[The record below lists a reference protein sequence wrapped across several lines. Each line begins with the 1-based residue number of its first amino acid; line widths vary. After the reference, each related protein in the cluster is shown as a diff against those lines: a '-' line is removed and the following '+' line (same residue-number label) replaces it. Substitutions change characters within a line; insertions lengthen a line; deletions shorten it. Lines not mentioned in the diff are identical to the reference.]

1 MKHNDMIKHNDKV
14 SLRTGVE
21 ISRLSLGTAAI
32 GGLYTSVSD
41 EECTATILSAVDNGV
56 NFIDTAPHYGK
67 GTAERRIGR
76 ALAGRDRSTFVLAT
90 KIGRLLVPSTTD
102 IDDFFMDADNTV
114 ERKFDFSASGV
125 RASLEGSLE
134 RLGMDSVEIL
144 FIHDPDENADAAILE
159 AYPELDRMRSE
170 GIIKAI
176 GVGMNQCETPTRVI
190 KETDIDMVLIAGRYS
205 LLDQRALDELLPT
218 ALERNVDIIAA
229 GVFNSGILANPV
241 KGATYDYVPASDE
254 LLAKAVRIREVLDGH
269 GVSLTS
275 AALQFPLRHP
285 AVKSV
290 LVGCRS
296 AAEVATNIEEF
307 DRPIEN
313 KVWDDLVSVL

>member
-1 MKHNDMIKHNDKV
+1 VRHSDKV
-14 SLRTGVE
+14 TLRTGVE

-41 EECTATILSAVDNGV
+41 EDCTETILTAVDNGI

-67 GTAERRIGR
+67 GTSERRIGR
-76 ALAGRDRSTFVLAT
+76 ALAGRDRSTFVIST

-125 RASLEGSLE
+125 RQSLEGSLE
-134 RLGMDSVEIL
+134 RLGVDSVEVL
-144 FIHDPDENADAAILE
+144 FIHDPDENADAAIIE

-205 LLDQRALDELLPT
+205 LLDQRALIELLPT

-254 LLAKAVRIREVLDGH
+254 LLAKALRIREVLDGH
-269 GVSLTS
+269 QVSLTS

-296 AAEVATNIEEF
+296 AAEVKTNIDAF
-307 DRPIEN
+307 NLPIEN

>member
-1 MKHNDMIKHNDKV
+1 MKHNDKV
-14 SLRTGVE
+14 RLRTGVE
-21 ISRLSLGTAAI
+21 ISRLSLGTAAL

-41 EECTATILSAVDNGV
+41 ADCTDTVLTAIDNGI

-67 GTAERRIGR
+67 GTSEVRIGK
-76 ALAGRDRSTFVLAT
+76 ALAGRDRSTFVIST

-125 RASLEGSLE
+125 RQSLEGSLE
-134 RLGMDSVEIL
+134 RLGLDSVEIL
-144 FIHDPDENADAAILE
+144 FIHDPDENADEAILE

-205 LLDQRALDELLPT
+205 LLDQKALEGLLPA

-269 GVSLTS
+269 KVSLTS

-296 AAEVATNIEEF
+296 AAEVSTNIAAF
-307 DRPIEN
+307 DKTIEN

>member
-1 MKHNDMIKHNDKV
+1 MKHNDKV
-14 SLRTGVE
+14 RLRTGVE
-21 ISRLSLGTAAI
+21 VSRLSLGTAAL

-41 EECTATILSAVDNGV
+41 ADCTDTVLAAIDNGI

-67 GTAERRIGR
+67 GTSEIRIGK
-76 ALAGRDRSTFVLAT
+76 ALAGRDRSTFVIST

-125 RASLEGSLE
+125 RQSLEGSLE
-134 RLGMDSVEIL
+134 RLGLDSVEIL
-144 FIHDPDENADAAILE
+144 FIHDPDANADEAILE

-190 KETDIDMVLIAGRYS
+190 KETAIDMVLIAGRYS
-205 LLDQRALDELLPT
+205 LLDQKALEGLLPA

-254 LLAKAVRIREVLDGH
+254 LLAKAIRIREVLEGH
-269 GVSLTS
+269 KVSLTS

-296 AAEVATNIEEF
+296 AAEVAANIAEF
-307 DRPIEN
+307 DKTIEN

>member
-1 MKHNDMIKHNDKV
+1 MKHNDKV
-14 SLRTGVE
+14 RLRTGVE
-21 ISRLSLGTAAI
+21 VSRLSLGTAAL

-41 EECTATILSAVDNGV
+41 ADCTDTVLAAIDNGI

-67 GTAERRIGR
+67 GTSEVRIGK
-76 ALAGRDRSTFVLAT
+76 ALAGRDRSTFVIST

-125 RASLEGSLE
+125 RQSLEGSLE
-134 RLGMDSVEIL
+134 RLGIDSVEIL
-144 FIHDPDENADAAILE
+144 FIHDPDANADEAILE

-205 LLDQRALDELLPT
+205 LLDQKALEGLLPA

-254 LLAKAVRIREVLDGH
+254 LLTKALRIREVLEGH
-269 GVSLTS
+269 KVSLTS

-296 AAEVATNIEEF
+296 AAEVATNIAEF
-307 DRPIEN
+307 DKTIEN

>member
-1 MKHNDMIKHNDKV
+1 MKHNDKV
-14 SLRTGVE
+14 RLRTGVE
-21 ISRLSLGTAAI
+21 VSRLSLGTAAL

-41 EECTATILSAVDNGV
+41 ADSTDTVLAALDSGI
-56 NFIDTAPHYGK
+56 NFIDTAPLYGK
-67 GTAERRIGR
+67 GTAEVRIGK
-76 ALAGRDRSTFVLAT
+76 ALAGRDRSTFVIST

-102 IDDFFMDADNTV
+102 IDDFFMDSDNTV
-114 ERKFDFSASGV
+114 KIKFDFSASGV
-125 RASLEGSLE
+125 RQSLESSLE
-134 RLGMDSVEIL
+134 RLGLDSVEIL
-144 FIHDPDENADAAILE
+144 FIHDPDANADEAILE

-176 GVGMNQCETPTRVI
+176 GVGMNQCETPTRII

-205 LLDQRALDELLPT
+205 LLDQK
-218 ALERNVDIIAA
+218 ALEGLFPAALEHNVDIIAA

-241 KGATYDYVPASDE
+241 KGATYDYAPASDE
-254 LLAKAVRIREVLDGH
+254 LLAKAVRIREVLEGH
-269 GVSLTS
+269 QVSLTS

-296 AAEVATNIEEF
+296 AAEVTTNIREF
-307 DRPIEN
+307 DKTIEN

>member
-1 MKHNDMIKHNDKV
+1 MKHSDKV
-14 SLRTGVE
+14 TLRTGVE
-21 ISRLSLGTAAI
+21 ISRLSLGTAAL

-41 EECTATILSAVDNGV
+41 AESTDTVLAAIDNGI

-67 GTAERRIGR
+67 GTSERRIGK
-76 ALAGRDRSTFVLAT
+76 ALAGRDRSTFVIST

-125 RASLEGSLE
+125 RQSLEGSLE
-134 RLGMDSVEIL
+134 RLGIDSVEIL
-144 FIHDPDENADAAILE
+144 FIHDPDANADEAILE

-205 LLDQRALDELLPT
+205 LLDQKALEGLLPT

-269 GVSLTS
+269 NVSLTS

-290 LVGCRS
+290 LVGCRN
-296 AAEVATNIEEF
+296 AAEVAKNIAEF
-307 DRPIEN
+307 DKTIEN

>member
-1 MKHNDMIKHNDKV
+1 MKHNDKV
-14 SLRTGVE
+14 RLRTGVE
-21 ISRLSLGTAAI
+21 VSRLSLGTAAL

-41 EECTATILSAVDNGV
+41 ADCTDTVLAAIDNGI

-67 GTAERRIGR
+67 GTSEVRIGK
-76 ALAGRDRSTFVLAT
+76 ALAGRDRSTFVIST

-114 ERKFDFSASGV
+114 ERKFDFSAGGV
-125 RASLEGSLE
+125 RQSLEGSLE
-134 RLGMDSVEIL
+134 RLGLDSVEIL
-144 FIHDPDENADAAILE
+144 FIHDPDANADEAILE

-176 GVGMNQCETPTRVI
+176 GVGMNQCETPTRII

-205 LLDQRALDELLPT
+205 LLDQKAMRELLPT
-218 ALERNVDIIAA
+218 AQARNVDIIAA

-241 KGATYDYVPASDE
+241 KGATYDYAPASDE
-254 LLAKAVRIREVLDGH
+254 LLAKAVRIREVLEGH
-269 GVSLTS
+269 QVSLTS

-285 AVKSV
+285 AVKW
-290 LVGCRS
+290 LCRY
-296 AAEVATNIEEF
+296 
-307 DRPIEN
+307 
-313 KVWDDLVSVL
+313 

>member
-1 MKHNDMIKHNDKV
+1 MKHNDKV
-14 SLRTGVE
+14 RLRTGVE
-21 ISRLSLGTAAI
+21 VSRLSLGTAAL

-41 EECTATILSAVDNGV
+41 ADCTDTVLTAIDNGI

-67 GTAERRIGR
+67 GTSEVRIGK
-76 ALAGRDRSTFVLAT
+76 ALAGRDRSTFVIST

-102 IDDFFMDADNTV
+102 IDEFFMDADNTV

-125 RASLEGSLE
+125 RQSLEGSLE
-134 RLGMDSVEIL
+134 RLGIDSVEIL
-144 FIHDPDENADAAILE
+144 FIHDPDANADEAILE

-205 LLDQRALDELLPT
+205 LLDQKALEGLLPT

-269 GVSLTS
+269 NVSLTS

-296 AAEVATNIEEF
+296 AAEVAKNIAEF
-307 DRPIEN
+307 DKTIEN

>member
-1 MKHNDMIKHNDKV
+1 MMKHNDKV
-14 SLRTGVE
+14 RLRTGVE
-21 ISRLSLGTAAI
+21 VSRLSLGTAAL

-41 EECTATILSAVDNGV
+41 ADCTDTVLTAIDNGI

-67 GTAERRIGR
+67 GTSEVRIGK
-76 ALAGRDRSTFVLAT
+76 ALAGRDRSTFVIST

-125 RASLEGSLE
+125 RQSLEGSLE
-134 RLGMDSVEIL
+134 RLGLDSVEIL
-144 FIHDPDENADAAILE
+144 FIHDPDANADEAILE

-205 LLDQRALDELLPT
+205 LLDQKALEGLLPA

-241 KGATYDYVPASDE
+241 KGATFDYVPASDE
-254 LLAKAVRIREVLDGH
+254 LLAKALRIREVLEGH
-269 GVSLTS
+269 KVSLTS

-296 AAEVATNIEEF
+296 TAEVATNIREF
-307 DRPIEN
+307 DKTIEN
-313 KVWDDLVSVL
+313 KVWEDLASVL

>member
-1 MKHNDMIKHNDKV
+1 MMKHDDKV
-14 SLRTGVE
+14 RLRTGVE
-21 ISRLSLGTAAI
+21 VSRLSLGTAAL

-41 EECTATILSAVDNGV
+41 ADCTDTVLAAIDNGI

-67 GTAERRIGR
+67 GTSEVRIGK
-76 ALAGRDRSTFVLAT
+76 ALAGRDRSTFVIST

-125 RASLEGSLE
+125 RQSLEGSLE
-134 RLGMDSVEIL
+134 RLGLDSVEIL
-144 FIHDPDENADAAILE
+144 FIHDPDANADEAILE

-170 GIIKAI
+170 GTIKAI

-205 LLDQRALDELLPT
+205 LLDQKALEGLLPA

-241 KGATYDYVPASDE
+241 KGATFDYLPASDE

-269 GVSLTS
+269 RVSLTS

-296 AAEVATNIEEF
+296 AREVATNIKEF
-307 DRPIEN
+307 DKTIEN
-313 KVWDDLVSVL
+313 KVWEDLVSVL

>member
-1 MKHNDMIKHNDKV
+1 MRHSDKV
-14 SLRTGVE
+14 TLRTGVE

-41 EECTATILSAVDNGV
+41 EDCTETILTAVDNGI

-67 GTAERRIGR
+67 GTSERRIGR
-76 ALAGRDRSTFVLAT
+76 ALAGRDRSTFVIST

-125 RASLEGSLE
+125 RQSLEGSLE
-134 RLGMDSVEIL
+134 RLGMDSVEVL
-144 FIHDPDENADAAILE
+144 FIHDPDENADAAIIE

-205 LLDQRALDELLPT
+205 LLDQRALIELLPT

-269 GVSLTS
+269 QVSLTS

-296 AAEVATNIEEF
+296 AAEVKTNIEAF
-307 DRPIEN
+307 NTPIEN

>member
-1 MKHNDMIKHNDKV
+1 MKHNDKV
-14 SLRTGVE
+14 RLRTGVE
-21 ISRLSLGTAAI
+21 VSRLSLGTAAL

-41 EECTATILSAVDNGV
+41 ADSADTVLTALDSGI
-56 NFIDTAPHYGK
+56 NFIDTAPLYGK
-67 GTAERRIGR
+67 GTAEVRIGK
-76 ALAGRDRSTFVLAT
+76 ALAGRDRSSFVIST

-102 IDDFFMDADNTV
+102 IDDFFMDSDNTV
-114 ERKFDFSASGV
+114 KIKFDFSASGV
-125 RASLEGSLE
+125 RQSLESSLE
-134 RLGMDSVEIL
+134 RLGLDSVEIL
-144 FIHDPDENADAAILE
+144 FIHDPDANADEAILE

-176 GVGMNQCETPTRVI
+176 GVGMNQCETPTRII

-205 LLDQRALDELLPT
+205 LLDQK
-218 ALERNVDIIAA
+218 ALEGLFPAALEHNVDIIAA

-241 KGATYDYVPASDE
+241 KGATYDYAPASDE
-254 LLAKAVRIREVLDGH
+254 LLAKAVRIREVLEGH
-269 GVSLTS
+269 QVSLTS

-296 AAEVATNIEEF
+296 AAEVATNIREF
-307 DRPIEN
+307 DKTIEN

>member
-1 MKHNDMIKHNDKV
+1 MKHNDKV
-14 SLRTGVE
+14 RLRTGVE
-21 ISRLSLGTAAI
+21 VSRLSLGTAAL

-41 EECTATILSAVDNGV
+41 ADCTDTVLTAIDNGI

-67 GTAERRIGR
+67 GTSEVRIGK
-76 ALAGRDRSTFVLAT
+76 ALAGRDRSTFVIAT

-102 IDDFFMDADNTV
+102 IDEFFMDADNTV

-125 RASLEGSLE
+125 RQSLEGSLE
-134 RLGMDSVEIL
+134 RLGLDSVEIL
-144 FIHDPDENADAAILE
+144 FIHDPDANADEAILE

-205 LLDQRALDELLPT
+205 LLDQKALEGLLPV

-296 AAEVATNIEEF
+296 AAEVATNIAEF
-307 DRPIEN
+307 DKTIEN
-313 KVWDDLVSVL
+313 KVWEDLVSVL

>member
-1 MKHNDMIKHNDKV
+1 MKHNDKV
-14 SLRTGVE
+14 RLRTGVE
-21 ISRLSLGTAAI
+21 ISRLSLGTAAL

-41 EECTATILSAVDNGV
+41 ADCTETVLTAIDNGI

-67 GTAERRIGR
+67 GTSEVRIGK
-76 ALAGRDRSTFVLAT
+76 AIAGRDRSTFVIST

-125 RASLEGSLE
+125 RQSLEGSLE
-134 RLGMDSVEIL
+134 RLGIDSVEIL
-144 FIHDPDENADAAILE
+144 FIHDPDANADEAILE
-159 AYPELDRMRSE
+159 AYPELDRMRAE

-205 LLDQRALDELLPT
+205 LLDQKAMDELLPT

-254 LLAKAVRIREVLDGH
+254 LLAKAIRIREVLDGH
-269 GVSLTS
+269 QASLTS

-296 AAEVATNIEEF
+296 AVEVATNIKEF
-307 DRPIEN
+307 DKTIEN
-313 KVWDDLVSVL
+313 KVWEDLVSVL

>member
-1 MKHNDMIKHNDKV
+1 MRHDEKV
-14 SLRTGVE
+14 RLRTGVE

-41 EECTATILSAVDNGV
+41 EDCTETILTAVDNGI

-67 GTAERRIGR
+67 GTSERRIGR
-76 ALAGRDRSTFVLAT
+76 ALAGRDRSTFVIST

-125 RASLEGSLE
+125 RKSLEGSLE
-134 RLGMDSVEIL
+134 RLGMDSVEVL
-144 FIHDPDENADAAILE
+144 FIHDPDENADAAIIE
-159 AYPELDRMRSE
+159 AYPELERMRSE

-205 LLDQRALDELLPT
+205 LLDQRALIELLPT
-218 ALERNVDIIAA
+218 AVERNVDIIAA

-254 LLAKAVRIREVLDGH
+254 LLAKALRIREVLDGH
-269 GVSLTS
+269 QVSLTS

-296 AAEVATNIEEF
+296 AAEVKTNIDAF
-307 DRPIEN
+307 NLPIEN

>member
-1 MKHNDMIKHNDKV
+1 MRHDEKV
-14 SLRTGVE
+14 RLRTGVE

-41 EECTATILSAVDNGV
+41 DDCTETILTAVDNGI

-67 GTAERRIGR
+67 GTSERRIGR
-76 ALAGRDRSTFVLAT
+76 ALAGRDRSTFVIST

-125 RASLEGSLE
+125 RQSLEGSLE

-144 FIHDPDENADAAILE
+144 FIHDPDENADAAIIE

-176 GVGMNQCETPTRVI
+176 GVGMNQCETPIRVI

-205 LLDQRALDELLPT
+205 LLDQRALIELLPT
-218 ALERNVDIIAA
+218 ALECNVDIIAA

-269 GVSLTS
+269 QVSLTS

-296 AAEVATNIEEF
+296 AAEVKRNIEAF
-307 DRPIEN
+307 NAPIEN

>member
-1 MKHNDMIKHNDKV
+1 MKHNDKV
-14 SLRTGVE
+14 RLRTGVE
-21 ISRLSLGTAAI
+21 VSRLSLGTAAL

-41 EECTATILSAVDNGV
+41 ADCTDTVLTAIDNGI

-67 GTAERRIGR
+67 GTSEVRIGK
-76 ALAGRDRSTFVLAT
+76 ALAGRDRSTFVIST

-125 RASLEGSLE
+125 RQSLEGSLE
-134 RLGMDSVEIL
+134 RLGLDSVEIL
-144 FIHDPDENADAAILE
+144 FIHDPDENADEAILE

-176 GVGMNQCETPTRVI
+176 GGGMNQCETPTRVI

-205 LLDQRALDELLPT
+205 LLDQKALEGLLPA

-269 GVSLTS
+269 KVSLTS

-296 AAEVATNIEEF
+296 AAEVSTNIAAF
-307 DRPIEN
+307 DKTIEN

>member
-1 MKHNDMIKHNDKV
+1 MKHHDKV
-14 SLRTGVE
+14 RLRTGVE
-21 ISRLSLGTAAI
+21 VSRLSLGTAAL

-41 EECTATILSAVDNGV
+41 EDCTETILTAVDNGI

-67 GTAERRIGR
+67 GTSERRIGR
-76 ALAGRDRSTFVLAT
+76 ALAGRDRSTLVIST

-125 RASLEGSLE
+125 RQSLEGSLE
-134 RLGMDSVEIL
+134 RLGIDSVEIL
-144 FIHDPDENADAAILE
+144 FIHDPDQNADAAIIE

-205 LLDQRALDELLPT
+205 LLDQRALIELLPT
-218 ALERNVDIIAA
+218 AVERNVDIIAA

-241 KGATYDYVPASDE
+241 KGATYDYVPASEE

-269 GVSLTS
+269 QVSLTS

-296 AAEVATNIEEF
+296 AAEVKTNIEAF
-307 DRPIEN
+307 NTPIEN

>member
-1 MKHNDMIKHNDKV
+1 MRHNDKV
-14 SLRTGVE
+14 RLRTGVE
-21 ISRLSLGTAAI
+21 ISRLSLGTAAL

-41 EECTATILSAVDNGV
+41 QDCTDTVLAAIDNGI

-67 GTAERRIGR
+67 GTSERRIGK
-76 ALAGRDRSTFVLAT
+76 ALAGRDRSTFVIST

-125 RASLEGSLE
+125 RQSLEGSLE
-134 RLGMDSVEIL
+134 RLGMDSVEVL

-159 AYPELDRMRSE
+159 AFPELERMRSE

-176 GVGMNQCETPTRVI
+176 GIGMNQCETPTRVI

-254 LLAKAVRIREVLDGH
+254 LLAKAIRIREVLSSH
-269 GVSLTS
+269 QVSLTS

-296 AAEVATNIEEF
+296 AAEVATNIAAF
-307 DRPIEN
+307 DTPIEN